1 MRPEIEAYL
10 QKNGSKYTT
19 KSLRLQLHRAGYD
32 AAEVDAALQETEA
45 SRAPQFAQTRALQSQ
60 FWRSAFL
67 VNVATLALVVVW
79 AVIRGNGSLAGLV
92 TVVLGLFLLIGLGL
106 SGLIGRAFL
115 ERGMG
120 VALIAPIIVAVVL
133 GGICAATMSGPVIL

>member
-10 QKNGSKYTT
+10 QKNGARYTT
-19 KSLRLQLHRAGYD
+19 KALRLQLHRAGYD
-32 AAEVDAALQETEA
+32 PAEVDAALQETEA
-45 SRAPQFAQTRALQSQ
+45 ARAPRFAETRALQSR

-67 VNVATLALVVVW
+67 VNVATLALVVAW
-79 AVIRGNGSLAGLV
+79 AVIRGNGSLIGLV
-92 TVVLGLFLLIGLGL
+92 AVILGLFLLIGLGI

-115 ERGMG
+115 ERGIG

-133 GGICAATMSGPVIL
+133 GGICAASMSGRVP

>member
-10 QKNGSKYTT
+10 AKNGAKYTT
-19 KSLRLQLHRAGYD
+19 KSLRLQLQHAGYD

-45 SRAPQFAQTRALQSQ
+45 ARAPQFAETRALQSR

-67 VNVATLALVVVW
+67 VNVATLALVVAW
-79 AVIRGNGSLAGLV
+79 AVFRGNGSLVGLV
-92 TVVLGLFLLIGLGL
+92 AVILGLFLLIGLGL

-115 ERGMG
+115 GRGMG
-120 VALIAPIIVAVVL
+120 IALIAPIIVAVVL
-133 GGICAATMSGPVIL
+133 GGICAATMSGPVII